1 MQTTHIL
8 YPLLGVVLGAASAGV
23 TVSMLADQDP
33 PTGAGETSGL
43 SVVPAGP
50 SAADLLTRVQSLQ
63 DENQS
68 LRDRLTSLE
77 LRPPA
82 AQRVPAQEGVSKAE
96 FEEFKNEVLGRLKA
110 ARPDVAEPEQMKAQV
125 ADAVREFRKEE
136 KFESV
141 RQAQVKRVDM
151 LEDRL
156 ARLSSRLGLD
166 NVQVNQMRVAFT
178 EQFDRDQELIR
189 LWEAGTDPGLLGETK
204 QANALEHR
212 AAFEG
217 ILTPTQFDTYRRSG
231 GKGD

>member
-50 SAADLLTRVQSLQ
+50 SAADLLTRVRSLQ

-82 AQRVPAQEGVSKAE
+82 AQRVPVEGGVSKAD
-96 FEEFKNEVLGRLKA
+96 FEEFKDEVLARLKTTSA
-110 ARPDVAEPEQMKAQV
+110 GVAEPEQMKAQV

-136 KFESV
+136 QFESV
-141 RQAQVKRVDM
+141 RQAQVKRADT

-156 ARLSSRLGLD
+156 ARLSSHLGLD

-178 EQFDRDQELIR
+178 EQFDRDQQVIR
-189 LWEAGTDPGLLGETK
+189 LWQEGTEPELLGETK
-204 QANALEHR
+204 QANAIEHR
-212 AAFEG
+212 TALEA
-217 ILTPTQFDTYRRSG
+217 ILTPTQLDTYRRSG